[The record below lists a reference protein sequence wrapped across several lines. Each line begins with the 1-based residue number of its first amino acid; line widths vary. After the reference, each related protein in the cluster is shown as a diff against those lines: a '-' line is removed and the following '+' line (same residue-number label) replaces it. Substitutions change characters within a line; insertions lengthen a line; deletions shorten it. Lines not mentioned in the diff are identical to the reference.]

1 MIRTLAHQA
10 IPWMWAF
17 VELVSDEGGRLE
29 ATETA
34 MLSHEELDPVRVGH
48 GEEVVTFPNVVFLH
62 GERVLQEASNYWR
75 ETWSFGD
82 PPGHRL
88 VGFENFPFSPC
99 GFLTFT
105 KFLFSIS
112 WISSRRC
119 WYRL

>member
-29 ATETA
+29 AAEAA

-62 GERVLQEASNYWR
+62 GERVL
-75 ETWSFGD
+75 
-82 PPGHRL
+82 
-88 VGFENFPFSPC
+88 
-99 GFLTFT
+99 
-105 KFLFSIS
+105 
-112 WISSRRC
+112 
-119 WYRL
+119 